1 MENKNSVLNIQLNNC
16 SRDELLVV
24 CHALQQQLKESHERM
39 ENMLEQIRLS
49 QHQRYGT
56 SSDKSNYV
64 DGCEQISIYFSFNE
78 AELIANSDTKEPE
91 FEEITAKKHR
101 PKKQKGKRESDL
113 SGFPV
118 IKIEHKL
125 SEKEQQCPKCTG
137 HLHQITTETHKQL
150 RFIPAH
156 FEVEEHHVSVY
167 GCRDCEN
174 IVRAPRSQTLL
185 RGSVATPSLVA
196 GIMNAKYTNALPLN
210 RQAEDFMRYGV
221 NLSRQTM
228 ANWVIRCSEEYLSLI
243 YNQMKS
249 SLLSND
255 VIMADETSVQVLKE
269 EGRKATTESWMWV
282 YRTGD
287 LSNSKTIILFEY
299 QKTRGSYHPKE
310 FLYSFKG
317 FLKTDGYSAYH
328 GLPPDIVVSG
338 CWSHAKRK
346 FNDCL
351 KGLDPASQK
360 RSIASEALKR
370 IGLLYNIEKMLAD
383 KVPEE
388 RREERLKHSKP
399 IIDAFFEWVETVS
412 LGVVGNSLLS
422 KAFNY
427 AKNQKS
433 YLYNYLE
440 DGRIS
445 IDNNAT
451 ERAIRPFAI
460 GRGNWLFCDTPN
472 GAEASAIIYSIVETA
487 KANGLRPYDYLVHL
501 LEEIPKKYWGTD
513 HSFLEELLPW
523 SDKIPASCKSQKPSE
538 A

>member
-1 MENKNSVLNIQLNNC
+1 MSDKSSVLNKQLNNC
-16 SRDELLVV
+16 SREELLIV
-24 CHALQQQLKESHERM
+24 CQALQQQLKENHELM

-56 SSDKSNYV
+56 SSEKSKYE
-64 DGCEQISIYFSFNE
+64 DGYEQIYFTFNE
-78 AELIANSDTKEPE
+78 AELIANLDTKEPE
-91 FEEITAKKHR
+91 YEEITVNKHR
-101 PKKQKGKRESDL
+101 RKKQKGKRESDL

-125 SEKEQQCPKCTG
+125 SEEEQQCKKCTG
-137 HLHQITTETHKQL
+137 ILHDISTETYKL
-150 RFIPAH
+150 LKFIPAH
-156 FEVEEHHVSVY
+156 FEVEEHHVGVY
-167 GCRDCEN
+167 SCRDCEDV
-174 IVRAPRSQTLL
+174 VRAPRPQTLL
-185 RGSVATPSLVA
+185 RGSIATPSLVA
-196 GIMNAKYTNALPLN
+196 GIMNAKYANALPLN
-210 RQAEDFMRYGV
+210 RQSEDFMRYGV

-243 YNQMKS
+243 YNHMKT

-255 VIMADETSVQVLKE
+255 VIMVDETRVQVLKE

-282 YRTGD
+282 YRTGN

-299 QKTRGSYHPKE
+299 QKTRGGYHPKE
-310 FLYSFKG
+310 FLCGFKG
-317 FLKTDGYSAYH
+317 FLTADGYSVYH
-328 GLPPDIVVSG
+328 GLPPDIVVTG
-338 CWSHAKRK
+338 CWAHTKRK

-351 KGLDPASQK
+351 KGLDPGSQK
-360 RSIASEALKR
+360 GTLANEALIR

-383 KVPEE
+383 KTPEE
-388 RREERLKHSKP
+388 RREGRLKQSKP

-412 LGVVGNSLLS
+412 LGVVGNSLIE

-433 YLYNYLE
+433 YLYNYLK

-451 ERAIRPFAI
+451 ERAIRPFSI
-460 GRGNWLFCDTPN
+460 GRGNWLFCDTPA
-472 GAEASAIIYSIVETA
+472 GAESSAIVYSIVETA
-487 KANGLRPYDYLVHL
+487 KANGLRPYDYLLYL

-523 SDKIPASCKSQKPSE
+523 SDKIPTSCKSQKPSQV
-538 A
+538 